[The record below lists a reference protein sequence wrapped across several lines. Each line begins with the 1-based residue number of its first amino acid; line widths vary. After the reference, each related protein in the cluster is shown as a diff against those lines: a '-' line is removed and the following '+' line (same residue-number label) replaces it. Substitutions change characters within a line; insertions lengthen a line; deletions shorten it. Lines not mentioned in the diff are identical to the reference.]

1 MTAEASPSG
10 PASGEEERERKM
22 NKNMKGIAAGLGVI
36 AFSAVTCGS
45 AEAETPQEQRNKQI
59 AIDFY
64 NAALNEK
71 DWDKAVTY
79 MGPYYKQHSI
89 YMEDGRAGLQELVA
103 RIKKQFPENLGDIK
117 RAFADGDIVVLHVHV
132 TRTRQQRGWS
142 VIEMMRIKNDKV
154 VEHWDMLQ
162 LVPETAAN
170 KNTMF

>member
-1 MTAEASPSG
+1 MI
-10 PASGEEERERKM
+10 
-22 NKNMKGIAAGLGVI
+22 KNTRGIAAGLGVV
-36 AFSAVTCGS
+36 ALTVMTFGR
-45 AEAETPQEQRNKQI
+45 AEAETPQEQRNKEI

-79 MGPYYKQHSI
+79 MGPHYKQHSI
-89 YMEDGRAGLQELVA
+89 YMEDGPAAFKELVA
-103 RIKKQFPENLGDIK
+103 RIKRQYPENLGDIK

-142 VIEMMRIKNDKV
+142 VIEMMRIENNKV
-154 VEHWDMLQ
+154 VEHWDVLQ